1 MSAYSPVVL
10 FAYNRPDHTRL
21 VLEALSKNPEAS
33 ETCLYI
39 YIDGPMQEA
48 DSDALSRINAV
59 RSLVRESSWCGE
71 VNVIESLL
79 NKGLAQSIID
89 GVTEVVKRHGRVIV
103 LEDDLVCS
111 SSFLRFMNDFLNVY
125 ESDETVISAT
135 GYVYP
140 VESDLPETFFLRGA
154 DCWGWATWKRG
165 WDLFESNGQKLL
177 DILESEGRCSDFDFN
192 ESYPYTKMLRDQIAG
207 LNSSWAIRWYA
218 SAFLNEKLTLYPGR
232 SLIHN
237 IGNDGSGV
245 HCAQT
250 KQWDVKLENNCPNVG
265 EVDVCENLQARA
277 AFQAFFLIGK
287 KKLSLFKKIFR
298 TLKKKGKRV

>member
-1 MSAYSPVVL
+1 LIEYSPVVL
-10 FAYNRPDHTRL
+10 FAYNRPDHTRQ
-21 VLEALSKNPEAS
+21 VLEALSKNPEAG
-33 ETCLYI
+33 ETDLYV
-39 YIDGPMQEA
+39 YIDGPKPEA
-48 DSDALSRINAV
+48 DSDVLSKINAV
-59 RSLVRESSWCGE
+59 RSLVRECNWCGV
-71 VNVIESLL
+71 VNIIESPK

-89 GVTEVVKRHGRVIV
+89 GVTEVVSRHGRVIV

-125 ESDETVISAT
+125 ESDESVISAT

-218 SAFLNEKLTLYPGR
+218 SAFLNDKLTLYPGR
-232 SLIHN
+232 SLIQN
-237 IGNDGSGV
+237 IGNDGSGI

-250 KQWDVKLENNCPNVG
+250 KHLDVELDNNCPRVG
-265 EVDVCENLQARA
+265 DMDVCENLQARA
-277 AFQAFFLIGK
+277 AFHAFFSLGK
-287 KKLSLFKKIFR
+287 KKISLFKKIFLV
-298 TLKKKGKRV
+298 LKHKIK